1 MTTPDPPR
9 QKTGRARSAETGSV
23 RTLERGLSV
32 LTTLAEF
39 GEATLTQI
47 ARQVGLSAS
56 TASRLLDTLRQQG
69 YVEWEERSGLFSVG
83 LRAYQVGAAF
93 SVRNT
98 LLGAA
103 QPEMQALVD
112 DLNETANLAVRRA
125 GEAVYVHQVEAR
137 QMMRMFTHIGALAP
151 LHCSGVG
158 KVLSAGLPESE
169 LRQLLGAGP
178 YPAYTPHS
186 LTTLATL
193 IRELEAVRAQGYALD
208 DEERE
213 LGVRC
218 LAAPIWDARHEVV
231 AALSIS
237 APTSRFPK
245 KNIPEMLERVRA
257 ASHQISA
264 RLGWRP

>member
-1 MTTPDPPR
+1 MTTDPPR
-9 QKTGRARSAETGSV
+9 QKTGRARSGDTGSV

-32 LTTLAEF
+32 LTALAEF
-39 GEATLTQI
+39 GEATLTQV
-47 ARQVGLSAS
+47 AKKVGLSAS
-56 TASRLLDTLRQQG
+56 TTYRLLETLRQQG

-103 QPEMQALVD
+103 QSEMQALVD

-137 QMMRMFTHIGALAP
+137 QMMRMFTHIGAVAP

-158 KVLSAGLPESE
+158 KVLTAWLPDTEVRH
-169 LRQLLGAGP
+169 LVGPGP
-178 YPAYTPHS
+178 YPAYTPNS
-186 LTTLATL
+186 ITTLPALT
-193 IRELEAVRAQGYALD
+193 RELDAVRAQGYALD

-218 LAAPIWDARHEVV
+218 LATPIRDARGDIV
-231 AALSIS
+231 ASLSIS

-245 KNIPEMLERVRA
+245 KNIPETLERVRA
-257 ASHQISA
+257 ASNQISA
-264 RLGWRP
+264 RLGWQP